1 MDGGTYRTFYAR
13 GNQSNGI
20 KSKNNARS
28 HSCTKEKEIISKI
41 VRKNPLNI
49 RFPDLYYRLTKTSTL
64 KKAETDT
71 TPALEF

>member
-1 MDGGTYRTFYAR
+1 MDGGSYRTFYAR

-28 HSCTKEKEIISKI
+28 HSCTKEKEINSKRI
-41 VRKNPLNI
+41 RKKTLNI
-49 RFPDLYYRLTKTSTL
+49 PSSYLHYRLTKTSTL

-71 TPALEF
+71 TQALEF